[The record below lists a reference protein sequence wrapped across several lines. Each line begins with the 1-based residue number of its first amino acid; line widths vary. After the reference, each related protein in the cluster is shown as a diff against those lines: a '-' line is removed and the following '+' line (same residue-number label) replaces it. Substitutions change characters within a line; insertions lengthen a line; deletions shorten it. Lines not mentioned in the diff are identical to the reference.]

1 MDAMSLLS
9 LELKGFLFALSALLV
24 WRMLTRRVS
33 LGGLLATKDA
43 NGTAVSPERV
53 QLLIATLALSANI
66 LGGSLHSVNG
76 TMPDVSSNWVAVFGG
91 SGGLYAAVKAF
102 RTFRQ

>member
-1 MDAMSLLS
+1 MNITEFLGF
-9 LELKGFLFALSALLV
+9 ELKGFLFALSALLV
-24 WRMLTRRVS
+24 YRMLTRRIS

-43 NGTAVSPERV
+43 RATAVSPERV
-53 QLLIATLALSANI
+53 QLLVATLAVSANI

-76 TMPDVSSNWVAVFGG
+76 TMPDVGRDWVLVFGG

-102 RTFRQ
+102 RTFR